1 MASGHERPWF
11 LVGVRKYLA
20 SFSIYLVV
28 AQWSRQNRHLLRR
41 KKIHEMKSVKIKYG
55 HRSGSLTKKINCV
68 GLNPTDRISPC
79 STKCGDTRSRE
90 CDKWEWRGLANEWSE
105 MHPLAHSLCVHT
117 TSAVA
122 VVIFFFK
129 DFEGGRDFQ
138 WEKGSGGGDLTSR
151 ESESSC
157 GATSGARFSLPR
169 FSRHM
174 ADAAR
179 NCTARPTTKRRKTWF
194 MMINWVFCRPIE
206 EAFTR
211 LG

>member
-55 HRSGSLTKKINCV
+55 HRSGSLTKKLNCV

-122 VVIFFFK
+122 VVIFFSRTLR
-129 DFEGGRDFQ
+129 EGETSNEKKAREAEIWRHTKAKALVAPPAALVTHFPVSPATWPMQLENVRPGPLLNDEKRDS
-138 WEKGSGGGDLTSR
+138 WWSIE
-151 ESESSC
+151 
-157 GATSGARFSLPR
+157 FSVVQL
-169 FSRHM
+169 
-174 ADAAR
+174 
-179 NCTARPTTKRRKTWF
+179 RK
-194 MMINWVFCRPIE
+194 P
-206 EAFTR
+206 
-211 LG
+211 LLD